1 MIATMGE
8 RSYILGPQE
17 RPPCKPRGTSGQL
30 PNKKL
35 SQLAQPSTGITDSP
49 AHKRT
54 GTSRLAKTKQYH
66 KFHPPQGKTR
76 GSSDPSR
83 YSHHPPQSLQGLT
96 KKRGEPEASRRLN
109 ESPSRQSKPLRK
121 SKSAKPTTH
130 HFVTKV
136 TPSSMYNAHR
146 QQHAKTHLTEHR
158 TAPQPSTSLTPSH
171 SQQPNNTL
179 FQYRHL
185 WVKALAQIFRH
196 TTSKR
201 WGRYNIMFSNNPNQ
215 HVDRSPAPGSTLPR
229 TSPMRIAPHHTT
241 SPTQPQQEPSGVR
254 QLSILCH
261 RWNPPNRLPGRSK
274 SNGCFGESQ
283 PFPAAERSFPD
294 DRKTSKNRRSRRLS
308 GHLQTSHIPS
318 SMVKVVEHKH
328 LEQLKVR
335 RSSFYQRPSTTG
347 NHDNSLPIVH

>member
-1 MIATMGE
+1 M
-8 RSYILGPQE
+8 
-17 RPPCKPRGTSGQL
+17 
-30 PNKKL
+30 
-35 SQLAQPSTGITDSP
+35 
-49 AHKRT
+49 
-54 GTSRLAKTKQYH
+54 
-66 KFHPPQGKTR
+66 
-76 GSSDPSR
+76 
-83 YSHHPPQSLQGLT
+83 
-96 KKRGEPEASRRLN
+96 SRRLN

-241 SPTQPQQEPSGVR
+241 SPTQPQQETEQRSPTFHTLPPMEPTQLLARSLKVKRVLRRKPAFSGSRAV
-254 QLSILCH
+254 
-261 RWNPPNRLPGRSK
+261 LPG
-274 SNGCFGESQ
+274 
-283 PFPAAERSFPD
+283 
-294 DRKTSKNRRSRRLS
+294 
-308 GHLQTSHIPS
+308 
-318 SMVKVVEHKH
+318 
-328 LEQLKVR
+328 
-335 RSSFYQRPSTTG
+335 
-347 NHDNSLPIVH
+347 